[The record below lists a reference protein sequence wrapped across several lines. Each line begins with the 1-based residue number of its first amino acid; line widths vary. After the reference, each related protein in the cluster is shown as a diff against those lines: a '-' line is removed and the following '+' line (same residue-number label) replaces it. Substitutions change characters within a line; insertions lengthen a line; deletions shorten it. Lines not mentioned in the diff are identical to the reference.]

1 VLIQIDLNIF
11 LEYFPHIILGSLFL
25 IMTTVLISGI
35 KSLREYGQDIIE
47 PGTFQ
52 KLGMIGTMIGLVY
65 VFYEFDISNI
75 STMIQ
80 GTAYAIF
87 STLIGLVFD
96 QIYLWRKRKYT
107 DTITSDDTNGLI
119 QKIVDQIS
127 QIQSKIP
134 EINSSELLLEEI
146 KLGRTESNN
155 NLLSIKNEMVNF
167 TQKLAKNNTEALI
180 EAVKNVM
187 RDFNSKIN
195 DNLGDTFKQL
205 NSSVENLVKWQ
216 SDYKDYL
223 DNYDK
228 NLRMALNSIKS
239 SDETLENI
247 SHNLISLPESVNSL
261 GELIKQIGVIT
272 DYQKQHVN
280 ELDDR
285 LIAFSEMK
293 DKAINAFPLIQNNL
307 ENITTRLD
315 SDMTNVSNSIKESSD
330 RLTNVSEKQIK
341 HLNDIAENMDTNIS
355 NSIST
360 MNQNITKVNEKI
372 SENIDIQYK
381 DLNSHL
387 KISMEDNANALNAS
401 SKMHQE
407 HISQIC
413 GVVKDK
419 IDQSTKGLDEA
430 VLVHMKKIGNS
441 ISAQEDWINKI
452 VMTID
457 TNIKKSTNNI
467 NEVVEEQIKALSK
480 STKEMIRET
489 NDSFISIM
497 EKLDGNFEN
506 LDKQMQHEITK
517 ALQILVNK
525 MTGFNSEFVK
535 VHGDMIR
542 TISSSTNDL
551 IERRRQ

>member
-1 VLIQIDLNIF
+1 MIQIDLNIF

-155 NLLSIKNEMVNF
+155 NLLSIKNEIVNF

-228 NLRMALNSIKS
+228 NLRMALNGIKS

-407 HISQIC
+407 HINQIC

>member
-1 VLIQIDLNIF
+1 MTQLQKDLS
-11 LEYFPHIILGSLFL
+11 IL
-25 IMTTVLISGI
+25 
-35 KSLREYGQDIIE
+35 
-47 PGTFQ
+47 
-52 KLGMIGTMIGLVY
+52 
-65 VFYEFDISNI
+65 
-75 STMIQ
+75 
-80 GTAYAIF
+80 
-87 STLIGLVFD
+87 
-96 QIYLWRKRKYT
+96 
-107 DTITSDDTNGLI
+107 
-119 QKIVDQIS
+119 
-127 QIQSKIP
+127 IP

-355 NSIST
+355 N
-360 MNQNITKVNEKI
+360 
-372 SENIDIQYK
+372 
-381 DLNSHL
+381 
-387 KISMEDNANALNAS
+387 
-401 SKMHQE
+401 
-407 HISQIC
+407 
-413 GVVKDK
+413 
-419 IDQSTKGLDEA
+419 
-430 VLVHMKKIGNS
+430 
-441 ISAQEDWINKI
+441 
-452 VMTID
+452 
-457 TNIKKSTNNI
+457 
-467 NEVVEEQIKALSK
+467 
-480 STKEMIRET
+480 
-489 NDSFISIM
+489 
-497 EKLDGNFEN
+497 
-506 LDKQMQHEITK
+506 
-517 ALQILVNK
+517 
-525 MTGFNSEFVK
+525 
-535 VHGDMIR
+535 
-542 TISSSTNDL
+542 
-551 IERRRQ
+551 

>member
-1 VLIQIDLNIF
+1 
-11 LEYFPHIILGSLFL
+11 
-25 IMTTVLISGI
+25 
-35 KSLREYGQDIIE
+35 
-47 PGTFQ
+47 
-52 KLGMIGTMIGLVY
+52 
-65 VFYEFDISNI
+65 
-75 STMIQ
+75 
-80 GTAYAIF
+80 
-87 STLIGLVFD
+87 
-96 QIYLWRKRKYT
+96 
-107 DTITSDDTNGLI
+107 
-119 QKIVDQIS
+119 
-127 QIQSKIP
+127 
-134 EINSSELLLEEI
+134 
-146 KLGRTESNN
+146 
-155 NLLSIKNEMVNF
+155 
-167 TQKLAKNNTEALI
+167 LI

-195 DNLGDTFKQL
+195 DNLGDAFKHL

-228 NLRMALNSIKS
+228 NLRLALNGIKS

-247 SHNLISLPESVNSL
+247 SHNLISLPESINSF
-261 GELIKQIGVIT
+261 GELIKQIGIIT

-285 LIAFSEMK
+285 LTAFSEMK
-293 DKAINAFPLIQNNL
+293 EKAINALPIIQNNL

-341 HLNDIAENMDTNIS
+341 HLNDVTENMDTNIS
-355 NSIST
+355 NSISA

-372 SENIDIQYK
+372 SENIDMQYK
-381 DLNSHL
+381 DMNSHL
-387 KISMEDNANALNAS
+387 KTSMEDNANALNVS

-407 HISQIC
+407 HINQIC
-413 GVVKDK
+413 GDVKDK
-419 IDQSTKGLDEA
+419 IDQSTKGLGEA
-430 VLVHMKKIGNS
+430 VLVHMKKIDNS

>member
-1 VLIQIDLNIF
+1 MIQIDLNIF

-155 NLLSIKNEMVNF
+155 NLLSIKNEMINF

-228 NLRMALNSIKS
+228 NLRMALNGIKS

-407 HISQIC
+407 HINQIC

>member
-1 VLIQIDLNIF
+1 MIQIDLNIF

-25 IMTTVLISGI
+25 IMITVLISGI

-107 DTITSDDTNGLI
+107 DTISSDDTNGLI

-372 SENIDIQYK
+372 SEKIDIQYK

-407 HISQIC
+407 HINQIC

>member
-1 VLIQIDLNIF
+1 MIQIDLNIF

-25 IMTTVLISGI
+25 IMITVLISGI

-107 DTITSDDTNGLI
+107 DTISSDDTNGLI

-216 SDYKDYL
+216 SYYKDYL

-247 SHNLISLPESVNSL
+247 SHNLI
-261 GELIKQIGVIT
+261 
-272 DYQKQHVN
+272 
-280 ELDDR
+280 
-285 LIAFSEMK
+285 
-293 DKAINAFPLIQNNL
+293 
-307 ENITTRLD
+307 
-315 SDMTNVSNSIKESSD
+315 
-330 RLTNVSEKQIK
+330 
-341 HLNDIAENMDTNIS
+341 
-355 NSIST
+355 
-360 MNQNITKVNEKI
+360 
-372 SENIDIQYK
+372 
-381 DLNSHL
+381 
-387 KISMEDNANALNAS
+387 
-401 SKMHQE
+401 
-407 HISQIC
+407 
-413 GVVKDK
+413 
-419 IDQSTKGLDEA
+419 
-430 VLVHMKKIGNS
+430 
-441 ISAQEDWINKI
+441 
-452 VMTID
+452 
-457 TNIKKSTNNI
+457 
-467 NEVVEEQIKALSK
+467 
-480 STKEMIRET
+480 
-489 NDSFISIM
+489 
-497 EKLDGNFEN
+497 
-506 LDKQMQHEITK
+506 
-517 ALQILVNK
+517 
-525 MTGFNSEFVK
+525 
-535 VHGDMIR
+535 
-542 TISSSTNDL
+542 
-551 IERRRQ
+551 

>member
-1 VLIQIDLNIF
+1 
-11 LEYFPHIILGSLFL
+11 
-25 IMTTVLISGI
+25 MTTVLISGI

-387 KISMEDNANALNAS
+387 KISMVDNANALNAS

-430 VLVHMKKIGNS
+430 ILVHMKKIGNS
-441 ISAQEDWINKI
+441 INAQEDWINKI

>member
-1 VLIQIDLNIF
+1 MIQIDLNIF

-107 DTITSDDTNGLI
+107 DTITSDDTNSLI

-155 NLLSIKNEMVNF
+155 NLLSIKNEMINF

-228 NLRMALNSIKS
+228 NLRMALNGIKS

-407 HISQIC
+407 HINQIC

>member
-155 NLLSIKNEMVNF
+155 NLLSIKNEMINF

-228 NLRMALNSIKS
+228 NLRMALNGIKS

-407 HISQIC
+407 HINQIC

>member
-1 VLIQIDLNIF
+1 MIQIDLNIF

-155 NLLSIKNEMVNF
+155 NLLSIKNEMINF

-228 NLRMALNSIKS
+228 NLRMALNGIKS

-407 HISQIC
+407 HINQIC

-419 IDQSTKGLDEA
+419 IDHSTKGLDEA